1 MVKLPSKHVMHKAVA
16 EKDASFDGT
25 FFVAVKS
32 TSIFCR
38 PVCRAKPPKPENV
51 EFFATADEALRNG
64 YRACKLCHPLDP
76 VVKRSK
82 VVSELIRLVE
92 ADPARRLGETDLT
105 ALGVDPST
113 ARRQF

>member
-1 MVKLPSKHVMHKAVA
+1 MRRAFA
-16 EKDASFDGT
+16 EKDSAFDGT

-51 EFFATADEALRNG
+51 EFFATATEALRNG

-76 VVKRSK
+76 AAGRSS
-82 VVSELIRLVE
+82 VVSQLSRLAA
-92 ADPARRLGETDLT
+92 ADPSRRLGEADLT
-105 ALGVDPST
+105 EMGVGSST
-113 ARRQF
+113 GLRQ